1 VDIVNKVYSGKGWIA
16 VYGVGY
22 VGLSLIATYLRK
34 GLKVIGVDIDK
45 QKLEAVREG
54 RLWFNEE
61 AIRDAIRKGIEE
73 GRLELTINSIEAS
86 RKSLIKI
93 VTVPVYIDWDT
104 KKISYHALE
113 DVSKKIAKGLKRGDL
128 VIIESSVPPGT
139 TEYIVKPLL
148 ERESGLRAEK
158 DFYLAYS
165 PERVFIGRAVKDIE
179 ENYPKVIGGT
189 GPKSLELASRFYEKI
204 AKKGVIKL
212 SNTTTAE
219 FEKLAEGIYRD
230 VNIALANELALA
242 AMKLGVDYYE
252 VLRAANSQPFCH
264 LHLPGPGV
272 GGYCIPIY
280 PYFMMNRVLAKGFIM
295 ELTRL
300 ARRIN
305 ESMPYTVVSIIED
318 SRKRLRLDPTR
329 SKVTILGVAFRGDI
343 DDVRLSPS
351 HDVIG
356 LLKARGYVNIVAHDP
371 HVKEDHILDML
382 GVKLSNDLESALKR
396 SDLVVVLTRHSAYK
410 GLKVSEIIKLTESNP
425 LIIDTIAYLDN
436 DINYNKYI
444 VLGKPISI
452 F

>member
-1 VDIVNKVYSGKGWIA
+1 MDIVNKVYSGKGWIA